1 MTIERQKVKPRYCA
15 HCGKEL
21 VPKEYP
27 NSHECPSNYA
37 RRKYCDI
44 NCMRKGFVIR
54 DGSKQRWGPAHSS
67 ARKIVHLI
75 EQREVKCSMCG
86 STHNVDI
93 HHKDGNHQN
102 NDSSNLV
109 LLCRSCHI
117 KAHRPKSKCKICGKE
132 CKTTLGMCDKHYFR
146 WKKYG
151 DPNHKP
157 WSTYKEKYSKG
168 PIHQYSLDGTLI
180 ATFPTLRDAAKVL
193 PYARSSI
200 ACACN
205 GSRKTLGGYIWRYAD

>member
-1 MTIERQKVKPRYCA
+1 
-15 HCGKEL
+15 
-21 VPKEYP
+21 
-27 NSHECPSNYA
+27 
-37 RRKYCDI
+37 
-44 NCMRKGFVIR
+44 MRKGFVIR

-132 CKTTLGMCDKHYFR
+132 CKTTHGMCDKHYFR

-205 GSRKTLGGYIWRYAD
+205 GSRKTLGGYIWRYAN